1 MLDDARPRL
10 NRSGPCGT
18 CLRVNAPAATIA
30 HDSFVRL
37 KYSIYVDGDPNPV
50 EMSEDETVATLE
62 YVHGYGLALPALEK
76 GLLGEASGVHVTI
89 DALPEDAFGEHE
101 QEGVLEV
108 DKEGFE
114 QADELK
120 VGDELFAESEDGDMV
135 MRVLEVRD
143 DSFVVDTNHPLAGK
157 KLRIEVD
164 IEEVRAATEEEIA
177 DAQDEAED
185 LAHAYDHED
194 GCCDHDH
201 GDGKGHHHHHG
212 PKADAVVQASDG
224 SGPLVQLR
232 APTSSEGGSKG
243 AGGKKKGSDIG
254 EA

>member
-1 MLDDARPRL
+1 M
-10 NRSGPCGT
+10 
-18 CLRVNAPAATIA
+18 NAPAATIA

-37 KYSIYVDGDPNPV
+37 KYSIYVDGDPNPI
-50 EMSEDETVATLE
+50 EMGEDETVATLE

-76 GLLGEASGVHVTI
+76 GLVGEASGVHVSI
-89 DALPEDAFGEHE
+89 EALPEDAFGEHE
-101 QEGVLEV
+101 QEGILEV

-135 MRVLEVRD
+135 MRVLEVRE

-157 KLRIEVD
+157 KVRLEVD
-164 IEEVRAATEEEIA
+164 IEEVRAATEAEIA

-201 GDGKGHHHHHG
+201 GDGQGHHHHHHG
-212 PKADAVVQASDG
+212 PGEGAVVQASE
-224 SGPLVQLR
+224 SGPLVQLGT
-232 APTSSEGGSKG
+232 P
-243 AGGKKKGSDIG
+243 KKKQAGSG